1 MENTIDSRLNVIKGR
16 LPIVTG
22 GLVLASV
29 LMLLALAR
37 LQQLSPAVRQE
48 FELRSQ
54 NNTRSVLR
62 LPAERGVIYDR
73 DRVPLAFNEL
83 QYEIGV
89 SPNLVSEPERIAQ
102 ELGLILNQDE
112 FDIYSRITQDLVWVQ
127 IDRGIP
133 ADAGQQILDLDEIS
147 ITINP
152 LSSRAYPQLSLAGPI
167 IGFTN
172 QSNDNNTVGVMGI
185 EDSYNEILA
194 GRPLDQE
201 VSTIPF
207 DIPVTAESTNQRGR
221 DIILTIDRDIQYYM
235 EQELAL
241 GVERYQADG
250 GVIIVMNPRNGEIL
264 AMAQYPTFDPN
275 NFGEIALTDPDLL
288 TNQNISYVIEP
299 GSVMKVITVA
309 IGLET
314 GAITPEWTYNDTGLL
329 DIGGIQVVN
338 WDRNAYGPMNAR
350 QLLINSLNIGATE
363 VALTVADQ
371 YGTETYYRILQDF
384 GFGSPTS
391 IDLQGEEAGIL
402 NVYGD
407 SNWSEADFASSA
419 YGQAIGVTPLQM
431 ITAVAGI
438 ANDGL
443 IYQPHLMRAIVD
455 GDELREARP
464 QVNRVISSDVANIVT
479 EMMIGVVEEGATQA
493 LVPGYTV
500 AGKTGTA
507 QIATPLG
514 YELGV
519 EGQTRTSFVGFFPAD
534 APEVVV
540 YIMLDRPR
548 TNRFGSQT
556 AAPLFSTVA
565 QRLALLLGI
574 PTDDIRLSL
583 QAQANATSN

>member
-241 GVERYQADG
+241 GVQRYQADG

-275 NFGEIALTDPDLL
+275 NFGEIALTNPDLL

-371 YGTETYYRILQDF
+371 YGAETYYRILQDF

-402 NVYGD
+402 NAYGD

-479 EMMIGVVEEGATQA
+479 EMMVGVVEEGATLA

-514 YELGV
+514 YEPGV

-534 APEVVV
+534 DPEVVV

-565 QRLALLLGI
+565 QRLAILLGI
-574 PTDDIRLSL
+574 PSDEFRLS
-583 QAQANATSN
+583 AQSQLDLSN